1 MNVVDEVKSTII
13 AKPYLLVV
21 GVVALPFVVVLT
33 FLVNQLLGALY
44 RMTIGEW
51 FSSWKHIPKVTTTDP
66 LAFFF
71 GDFRK
76 IKAAA
81 PGQQHVQ
88 WMDPLGPV
96 YRYRHMFYV
105 QRVLLADP
113 KAMLHVLSPAKAYQY
128 PKPEYTSA
136 FLTAVLGA
144 GLVSSEGEQHSRQR
158 KIIAPAFSPNVVK
171 EVQPLVHHH
180 AKILVEK
187 MQWLVDTEIKRRN
200 GELKEEI
207 EIPGQTEPDRTYPL
221 ADPKNSAIV
230 DTLFWLS
237 RTTLDIIGEIGFS
250 AEFESIHQGNDHP
263 LAAAMNTL
271 IGAVLDIDLAQAI
284 LAILSEKPG
293 LKWLRY
299 LPTSRNRRLRE
310 SQLVVQKHAREIV
323 DRTKRE
329 IANELAGGADKNVS
343 ADQFDEWAGSDVL
356 KPKSF
361 MSRMIRANMASGLKS
376 SERIS
381 NEELMGQMTT
391 LIIAGHETT
400 ATQNTW
406 ALWLL
411 ATNQDVQ
418 DRLRK
423 EIQAVVEKEQ
433 AEKDNLPEEEQ
444 QIYNYQPVRD
454 IGSIHYLENVV
465 KESVRMLP
473 SVPSTV
479 RVALRE
485 DVVPLS
491 KSYKTADGKGTFN
504 SVVIPKGHELFIP
517 LNVIQ
522 LSKDIWGE
530 DADKFNPDR
539 WDNLP
544 SSVINAKMPP
554 GHTFA
559 FLAGPRSCV
568 GKGLALLETQVLL
581 SHLLLRFKF
590 DVVPGWEFVQ
600 RQQIVRRAFVEG
612 QAKEGIRMPLIM
624 TPLK

>member
-1 MNVVDEVKSTII
+1 
-13 AKPYLLVV
+13 
-21 GVVALPFVVVLT
+21 
-33 FLVNQLLGALY
+33 
-44 RMTIGEW
+44 
-51 FSSWKHIPKVTTTDP
+51 
-66 LAFFF
+66 
-71 GDFRK
+71 
-76 IKAAA
+76 
-81 PGQQHVQ
+81 
-88 WMDPLGPV
+88 
-96 YRYRHMFYV
+96 
-105 QRVLLADP
+105 
-113 KAMLHVLSPAKAYQY
+113 
-128 PKPEYTSA
+128 
-136 FLTAVLGA
+136 
-144 GLVSSEGEQHSRQR
+144 
-158 KIIAPAFSPNVVK
+158 
-171 EVQPLVHHH
+171 
-180 AKILVEK
+180 
-187 MQWLVDTEIKRRN
+187 
-200 GELKEEI
+200 
-207 EIPGQTEPDRTYPL
+207 
-221 ADPKNSAIV
+221 
-230 DTLFWLS
+230 
-237 RTTLDIIGEIGFS
+237 
-250 AEFESIHQGNDHP
+250 
-263 LAAAMNTL
+263 
-271 IGAVLDIDLAQAI
+271 
-284 LAILSEKPG
+284 
-293 LKWLRY
+293 
-299 LPTSRNRRLRE
+299 
-310 SQLVVQKHAREIV
+310 
-323 DRTKRE
+323 
-329 IANELAGGADKNVS
+329 
-343 ADQFDEWAGSDVL
+343 
-356 KPKSF
+356 
-361 MSRMIRANMASGLKS
+361 MASGLKS